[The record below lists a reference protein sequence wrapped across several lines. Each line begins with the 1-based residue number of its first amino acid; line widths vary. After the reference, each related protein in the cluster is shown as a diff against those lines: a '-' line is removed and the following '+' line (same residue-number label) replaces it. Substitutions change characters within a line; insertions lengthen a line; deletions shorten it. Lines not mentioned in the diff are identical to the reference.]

1 MDGASDSAFF
11 APTSEDIVALP
22 DSDVVVVSSL
32 VEGVVTLSGAVIRLS
47 KDIVGEISI
56 KTFGEEGSQMKAGDS
71 HERCR
76 ESLDKAED
84 KPYLKTK
91 PSK

>member
-1 MDGASDSAFF
+1 M
-11 APTSEDIVALP
+11 ALP
-22 DSDVVVVSSL
+22 DSDLVVVSSL

-56 KTFGEEGSQMKAGDS
+56 ETFGDEGSQIKAGDS

-76 ESLDKAED
+76 ESLDKVEE